1 MCKGVELNTD
11 LTPFTKP
18 NSKWILALNA
28 KLKTMQD
35 FQEKNV

>member
-18 NSKWILALNA
+18 DSKWILDLNF
-28 KLKTMQD
+28 KTQNY
-35 FQEKNV
+35 KTP